1 MSTRC
6 SPSSSCERSASATA
20 RWRLPKS
27 MPSANPAV
35 GSRAISA
42 GGRPLPVASRPLF
55 SRSTTTPSACSSE
68 TMLETVERDRPV
80 QRAMSARLATPRVCS
95 AFTTFSR
102 FDSRSEPS
110 APGCSPLTGSASLWS
125 PEDLSRLRHKFSVLS
140 RSFVLIR
147 RNGWIG
153 GGASWYVMRVAV
165 AASRSSDAAPA
176 GIEALIA
183 RYDPAV
189 IDVPEGRALVRLRV
203 RGGEDW
209 DARIEGDRVR
219 LEPAREGEK
228 PDAAIAADPPTW
240 MSAAPEPGRLR
251 FERVRTPAG
260 RVSILSAGAGP
271 DVLLCLH
278 GLGGTKASFL
288 PTVAAL
294 ADRYRVVAMDF
305 PGFGDSDKPIGAP
318 YDSEWFARSAF
329 DTLDA
334 LGVDAAHV
342 VGNSMGGRV
351 AIEAGPLGR
360 PRVRSRALLSPA
372 RAWRRDR
379 RWAPVVRLLR
389 PELGLLQVTP
399 RSVTDR
405 IVRMLVPGGN
415 HGWAAAGVDEFLRAY
430 LTPRGRAAF
439 YAAARNIYLDEPHG
453 DDGFWARLGGLST
466 DALFVWGRH
475 DTLVPIAFMKH
486 VERALPAARH
496 VELDCGHVPQLER
509 PRQTHAAMREFMR
522 ER

>member
-1 MSTRC
+1 
-6 SPSSSCERSASATA
+6 
-20 RWRLPKS
+20 
-27 MPSANPAV
+27 
-35 GSRAISA
+35 
-42 GGRPLPVASRPLF
+42 
-55 SRSTTTPSACSSE
+55 
-68 TMLETVERDRPV
+68 
-80 QRAMSARLATPRVCS
+80 
-95 AFTTFSR
+95 
-102 FDSRSEPS
+102 
-110 APGCSPLTGSASLWS
+110 
-125 PEDLSRLRHKFSVLS
+125 
-140 RSFVLIR
+140 
-147 RNGWIG
+147 
-153 GGASWYVMRVAV
+153 
-165 AASRSSDAAPA
+165 
-176 GIEALIA
+176 
-183 RYDPAV
+183 
-189 IDVPEGRALVRLRV
+189 V

-219 LEPAREGEK
+219 LDPAREGEK
-228 PDAAIAADPPTW
+228 PDATIAADPPTW
-240 MSAAPEPGRLR
+240 MRVAGDVRAGMQAFQRGRLRVRGSLHLGVGFLAATSGAPEPGRLK

-334 LGVDAAHV
+334 LGVDSAHV

-351 AIEAGPLGR
+351 AIEAGLLDR
-360 PRVRSRALLSPA
+360 SRVRSLALLSPA
-372 RAWRRDR
+372 LAWLRDR

-415 HGWAAAGVDEFLRAY
+415 DGWAAAGVDEFLRAY

-466 DALFVWGRH
+466 DALFVWGLH

-496 VELDCGHVPQLER
+496 VELDCGHVPQLQR
-509 PRQTHAAMREFMR
+509 PRETHAAMLEFMR
-522 ER
+522 GR